1 MSYTIKAVSA
11 ITLVAAL
18 YTGMVARQW
27 TNLRALVSRV
37 DQGTEEM
44 LSADQLAAR
53 ARLMLDDKKKELA
66 TYENKVRITERQVN
80 VREKNLASKQQYVET
95 KRKEL
100 ELAQRK
106 LVLHADS
113 TDLEVAGKSYSRE
126 VIEDDARRRLAD
138 LKRDVEAIEVEKNAV
153 AQMRSDLASARSRL
167 AVAVAAIESREL
179 EVQTLLVRHRDAE
192 AQQALKNLVPDL
204 NNDSDLSATIDR
216 LCGLCETEM
225 PSSDEISSPD
235 YGHELQT
242 QNSPQDD
249 IAAFL
254 ENRADGIAGSDS
266 AR

>member
-18 YTGMVARQW
+18 STGMVARQW

-126 VIEDDARRRLAD
+126 VIEDYARRRLAD

-167 AVAVAAIESREL
+167 AVSVAAIESREL
-179 EVQTLLVRHRDAE
+179 
-192 AQQALKNLVPDL
+192 
-204 NNDSDLSATIDR
+204 
-216 LCGLCETEM
+216 
-225 PSSDEISSPD
+225 
-235 YGHELQT
+235 
-242 QNSPQDD
+242 
-249 IAAFL
+249 
-254 ENRADGIAGSDS
+254 
-266 AR
+266 